1 VTGTLVNG
9 GQPLLAVEGLSV
21 VFDDAAA
28 PAVDGVS
35 WALRPG
41 RVTALVGESGSG
53 KSVSAMAVLGLLPG
67 TAGVSGSIRL
77 GGGDGGRAGEGGRAG
92 DGGRVPVEL
101 VGAGAE
107 TFRDVRGAVL
117 SLVSQ
122 EPMSAWNPVLSVG
135 DQVAEALRAHQRG
148 PGRMSRRAAHERVLE
163 LLAEA
168 GLRDVERVAASY
180 PHQLSGGQLQRALI
194 AMGLSQDPVAIIA
207 DEPTTALDVT
217 VQAGIL
223 DLLRR
228 LRDERGTAVLLITH
242 DMGVVADLADDVVVM
257 RAGRVVEAAPVRE
270 LFAAPRAEYTRTLL
284 AAVPRLGGAAVVPRP
299 GGAAV
304 VPRPGAVVAADADP
318 GAARGPG
325 AGRAAG
331 AAGSAADGAG
341 VSAAV
346 VLDGVTVTYGGRRAV
361 VAADDVSLSI
371 GRGEVL
377 GLVGESGSGKSTLG
391 QVVAGLLRPGSGRA
405 VVDGFDLARATRR
418 ERAALRR
425 ATGVVFQDPASTLN
439 PRWNVAQSVDEP
451 LRLHSGLH
459 RAARGARVRELL
471 GLVRLGPEYAER
483 YPHELSGGQR
493 QRVAIARAVAL
504 GPDVLVADEPTSA
517 LDVSVQAHVLD
528 LFRDLQAE
536 LGFACLFVSHDL
548 AVVERVADRVA
559 VMRSGRIVESGPTA
573 RVLGEPADPY
583 TRSLVAAAPVADP
596 DAQAARR
603 ATRHAMSA

>member
-1 VTGTLVNG
+1 MSGVLVTD
-9 GQPLLAVEGLSV
+9 GQPLLQVEGLSV
-21 VFDDAAA
+21 VFDDAER

-53 KSVSAMAVLGLLPG
+53 KTVSAMAVLGLLPDAAAVG
-67 TAGVSGSIRL
+67 GSIRL
-77 GGGDGGRAGEGGRAG
+77 GGSPGGWAGAGGGAEAG
-92 DGGRVPVEL
+92 GGAGSGGGAATEL
-101 VGAGAE
+101 VGASPE
-107 TFRDVRGAVL
+107 TFREVRGAVL

-122 EPMSAWNPVLSVG
+122 EPMSAWNPVLTIG
-135 DQVAEALRAHQRG
+135 DQVAEALRAHRRG
-148 PGRMSRRAAHERVLE
+148 PDRPTRRAVHERVLE

-168 GLRDVERVAASY
+168 GLRDPQRVAAAY
-180 PHQLSGGQLQRALI
+180 PHQLSGGQLQRALV

-223 DLLRR
+223 DLLRG

-257 RAGRVVEAAPVRE
+257 RDGRIVEAAPVRE
-270 LFAAPRAEYTRTLL
+270 LFAAPREDYTRTLL
-284 AAVPRLGGAAVVPRP
+284 AAVPRLGERSPLVEPAPLVEPVETSSAGNQVSTSSTNVLRPTSGVGA

-304 VPRPGAVVAADADP
+304 LLDDVTVSYGGRHPVVAAD
-318 GAARGPG
+318 
-325 AGRAAG
+325 
-331 AAGSAADGAG
+331 
-341 VSAAV
+341 
-346 VLDGVTVTYGGRRAV
+346 GVT
-361 VAADDVSLSI
+361 LSI

-391 QVVAGLLRPGSGRA
+391 QVVAGLLRPTSGRA
-405 VVDGFDLARATRR
+405 VVDGVDLARASRR
-418 ERAALRR
+418 ERAERRR

-439 PRWNVAQSVDEP
+439 PRWTVAQSVDEP
-451 LRLHSGLH
+451 LRLHSGLG
-459 RAARGARVRELL
+459 RDARDARVRELL
-471 GLVRLGPEYAER
+471 ELVRLGPGYGLR

-504 GPDVLVADEPTSA
+504 GPQVLVADEPTSA

-559 VMRSGRIVESGPTA
+559 VMREGRIVETGPTA
-573 RVLGEPADPY
+573 QVLGAPVDPY
-583 TRSLVAAAPVADP
+583 TRALVTAAPVADP
-596 DAQAARR
+596 DAQAERR
-603 ATRHAMSA
+603 AVRV

>member
-1 VTGTLVNG
+1 MTD
-9 GQPLLAVEGLSV
+9 GQPLLRVEGLSV
-21 VFDDAAA
+21 VFDDAAV

-53 KSVSAMAVLGLLPG
+53 KTVSAMAVLGLLPE
-67 TAGVSGSIRL
+67 AAVVDGSIRL
-77 GGGDGGRAGEGGRAG
+77 GSGGADARSGAAAAGT
-92 DGGRVPVEL
+92 EL
-101 VGAGAE
+101 VGAPAE
-107 TFRDVRGAVL
+107 AFREVRGAVL

-122 EPMSAWNPVLSVG
+122 EPMSAWNPVLTVG
-135 DQVAEALRAHQRG
+135 DQIAEALRAHRHG
-148 PGRMSRRAAHERVLE
+148 PDRPNRREAHTRVLE
-163 LLAEA
+163 LLLEA
-168 GLRDVERVAASY
+168 GLRDPERVAASY
-180 PHQLSGGQLQRALI
+180 PHQLSGGQLQRALV

-223 DLLRR
+223 DLLRG

-257 RAGRVVEAAPVRE
+257 RDGRIVEAALVRE
-270 LFAAPRAEYTRTLL
+270 LFAAPREEYTRTLL
-284 AAVPRLGGAAVVPRP
+284 AAVPRLGERGLPVERTPLVEPVETSSAGNQVSTGSASGVGSTNGVGASGAAVLLDDVTVAY
-299 GGAAV
+299 GGRHPV
-304 VPRPGAVVAADADP
+304 L
-318 GAARGPG
+318 
-325 AGRAAG
+325 
-331 AAGSAADGAG
+331 AADG
-341 VSAAV
+341 
-346 VLDGVTVTYGGRRAV
+346 VT
-361 VAADDVSLSI
+361 LEI

-391 QVVAGLLRPGSGRA
+391 QVVAGLLRPTSGRA
-405 VVDGFDLARATRR
+405 VVDGVDLARASRR
-418 ERAALRR
+418 QRAERRR

-439 PRWNVAQSVDEP
+439 PRWTVAQSVDEP
-451 LRLHSGLH
+451 LRLHSGLD
-459 RAARGARVRELL
+459 RPAREARVRELL
-471 GLVRLGPEYAER
+471 ELVRLGPQYGPR

-504 GPDVLVADEPTSA
+504 GPRVLVADEPTSA

-528 LFRDLQAE
+528 LFGDLQAE

-559 VMRSGRIVESGPTA
+559 VMREGRIVETGVTA
-573 RVLGEPADPY
+573 RVLGAPEDPY
-583 TRSLVAAAPVADP
+583 TRALVAAAPVADP

-603 ATRHAMSA
+603 ADRQAVRV

>member
-1 VTGTLVNG
+1 MTGTTHQG
-9 GQPLLAVEGLSV
+9 GQPLLEVEGLSV

-35 WALRPG
+35 WALHPG

-53 KSVSAMAVLGLLPG
+53 KTVSAMAVLGLLPD
-67 TAGVSGSIRL
+67 TARVAGSIRL
-77 GGGDGGRAGEGGRAG
+77 GSPDGGAT
-92 DGGRVPVEL
+92 EL
-101 VGAGAE
+101 VGASGE

-122 EPMSAWNPVLSVG
+122 EPMSAWNPVLTVG
-135 DQVAEALRAHQRG
+135 EQVAEAVRAHRTG
-148 PGRMSRRAAHERVLE
+148 PSRLSRRAAHARVLE

-168 GLRDVERVAASY
+168 GLDDPARIAAAY
-180 PHQLSGGQLQRALI
+180 PHQLSGGQLQRALV
-194 AMGLSQDPVAIIA
+194 AMGLSQDPVAIVA

-257 RAGRVVEAAPVRE
+257 REGRVVEAASVGE
-270 LFAAPRAEYTRTLL
+270 LFAAPRDTYTRTLL
-284 AAVPRLGGAAVVPRP
+284 AAVPRLGGT
-299 GGAAV
+299 
-304 VPRPGAVVAADADP
+304 
-318 GAARGPG
+318 
-325 AGRAAG
+325 AAG
-331 AAGSAADGAG
+331 AAAAARP
-341 VSAAV
+341 SRPEEAAV
-346 VLDGVTVTYGGRRAV
+346 VLDGVTVTYGGRHPV
-361 VAADDVSLSI
+361 VAADDVRLEI

-391 QVVAGLLRPGSGRA
+391 QVVAGLLRPGSGR
-405 VVDGFDLARATRR
+405 VVIDGVDVARASRR

-425 ATGVVFQDPASTLN
+425 STGVVFQDPASTLN
-439 PRWNVAQSVDEP
+439 PRWTVAQSVGEP
-451 LRLHSGLH
+451 LRLH
-459 RAARGARVRELL
+459 AALDAPAQETRVRELL
-471 GLVRLGPEYAER
+471 DLVRLGPASAGR

-504 GPDVLVADEPTSA
+504 GPAVLVADEPTSA

-536 LGFACLFVSHDL
+536 LGFSCLFVSHDL

-559 VMRSGRIVESGPTA
+559 VLRSGRVVESGPTA
-573 RVLGEPADPY
+573 RVLREPADPY
-583 TRSLVAAAPVADP
+583 TRALVAAAPVPDP
-596 DAQAARR
+596 EAQAARR
-603 ATRHAMSA
+603 AARAGARA

>member
-1 VTGTLVNG
+1 MTSPVND
-9 GQPLLAVEGLSV
+9 GQPLLRVEGLSV

-28 PAVDGVS
+28 PAVDDVS

-53 KSVSAMAVLGLLPG
+53 KTVSAMAVLGLLPDG
-67 TAGVSGSIRL
+67 AEVGGSIRL
-77 GGGDGGRAGEGGRAG
+77 GGSIGDGA
-92 DGGRVPVEL
+92 DGGPGAAGSDGAAAEL
-101 VGAGAE
+101 VGATPEA
-107 TFRDVRGAVL
+107 FRDVRGAVL
-117 SLVSQ
+117 ALVSQ

-135 DQVAEALRAHQRG
+135 DQVAEALQAHQRG
-148 PGRMSRRAAHERVLE
+148 PARLSRRAAQERVLE

-168 GLRDVERVAASY
+168 GLRDPERVAESY

-257 RAGRVVEAAPVRE
+257 RAGRVVEAGSVRE
-270 LFAAPRAEYTRTLL
+270 LFAAPREEYTRTLL
-284 AAVPRLGGAAVVPRP
+284 AAVPRLGGALVVEPVGISSSVGEGSTG
-299 GGAAV
+299 GGA
-304 VPRPGAVVAADADP
+304 
-318 GAARGPG
+318 
-325 AGRAAG
+325 
-331 AAGSAADGAG
+331 
-341 VSAAV
+341 
-346 VLDGVTVTYGGRRAV
+346 VLLDDVTVTYGGRRSV
-361 VAADDVSLSI
+361 VAADGVTLRI

-391 QVVAGLLRPGSGRA
+391 QVVAGLLRPTSGRV
-405 VVDGFDLARATRR
+405 VVDGVDLARATRG
-418 ERAALRR
+418 ERAERRR

-439 PRWNVAQSVDEP
+439 PRWTVAQSVDEP
-451 LRLHSGLH
+451 LRLHSGLD
-459 RAARGARVRELL
+459 RGARDARVRELL
-471 GLVRLGPEYAER
+471 ELVRLGPEYARR

-504 GPDVLVADEPTSA
+504 GPAVLVADEPTSA
-517 LDVSVQAHVLD
+517 LDVSVQAHVLET
-528 LFRDLQAE
+528 FRDLQAE

-548 AVVERVADRVA
+548 AVVEQVADRVA
-559 VMRSGRIVESGPTA
+559 VMRAGRIVENGPTA
-573 RVLGEPADPY
+573 QVLGAPADSY
-583 TRSLVAAAPVADP
+583 TRALLAAAPVADP
-596 DAQAARR
+596 DAQARRR
-603 ATRHAMSA
+603 AARV

>member
-1 VTGTLVNG
+1 MSESLVND
-9 GQPLLAVEGLSV
+9 GQPLLTVEGLSV

-53 KSVSAMAVLGLLPG
+53 KTVSAMAVLGLLPD
-67 TAGVSGSIRL
+67 AAAVRGSIRL
-77 GGGDGGRAGEGGRAG
+77 GSGLGAGRGAGA
-92 DGGRVPVEL
+92 EL
-101 VGAGAE
+101 VGATTE
-107 TFRDVRGAVL
+107 TYREVRGAVL

-122 EPMSAWNPVLSVG
+122 EPMSAWNPVLTVG
-135 DQVAEALRAHQRG
+135 DQVAEALRAHRRR
-148 PGRMSRRAAHERVLE
+148 PDRPNRRAAHERVLE

-168 GLRDVERVAASY
+168 GLRDPERVAAAY
-180 PHQLSGGQLQRALI
+180 PHQLSGGQLQRALV

-257 RAGRVVEAAPVRE
+257 RHGRIVEAAPVRD
-270 LFAAPRAEYTRTLL
+270 LFTAPREEYTRTLL
-284 AAVPRLGGAAVVPRP
+284 AAVPRLGEPLPLVEPTPLVEPPSPVEPRSSVELVETPFARNQVSTGSTSEGGSSGGLGSASGA
-299 GGAAV
+299 
-304 VPRPGAVVAADADP
+304 GAVL
-318 GAARGPG
+318 
-325 AGRAAG
+325 
-331 AAGSAADGAG
+331 
-341 VSAAV
+341 
-346 VLDGVTVTYGGRRAV
+346 LDDVTVTYGGRHPV
-361 VAADDVSLSI
+361 VAADGVTLRI
-371 GRGEVL
+371 ARGEVL

-391 QVVAGLLRPGSGRA
+391 QVVAGLLRPTSGRA
-405 VVDGFDLARATRR
+405 VVDGVDLARASRR
-418 ERAALRR
+418 ERAERRR

-439 PRWNVAQSVDEP
+439 PRWTVAQSVDEP
-451 LRLHSGLH
+451 LCLHSGLD
-459 RAARGARVRELL
+459 RPARDARVRELL
-471 GLVRLGPEYAER
+471 DLVRLGPEYGPR

-504 GPDVLVADEPTSA
+504 GPRVLVADEPTSA

-559 VMRSGRIVESGPTA
+559 VMREGRIVETGATA
-573 RVLGEPADPY
+573 QVLGAPADPY
-583 TRSLVAAAPVADP
+583 TRALVAAAPVADP
-596 DAQAARR
+596 DVQAERRAERQAARV
-603 ATRHAMSA
+603 

>member
-1 VTGTLVNG
+1 MTGTLVDD
-9 GQPLLAVEGLSV
+9 GQPLLTVEGLSV
-21 VFDDAAA
+21 VFDDAER

-53 KSVSAMAVLGLLPG
+53 KTVSAMAVLGLLPDAAAVG
-67 TAGVSGSIRL
+67 GSIRL
-77 GGGDGGRAGEGGRAG
+77 DGGAGARAGAEAGPGGGAAT
-92 DGGRVPVEL
+92 EL
-101 VGAGAE
+101 VDASAE
-107 TFRDVRGAVL
+107 TFREVRGAVL

-122 EPMSAWNPVLSVG
+122 EPMSAWNPVLTIG
-135 DQVAEALRAHQRG
+135 DQVAEALRAHRRG
-148 PGRMSRRAAHERVLE
+148 PDRPTRRAAHERVLE
-163 LLAEA
+163 LFAEA
-168 GLRDVERVAASY
+168 GLRDPERVAAAY
-180 PHQLSGGQLQRALI
+180 PHQLSGGQLQRALV

-223 DLLRR
+223 DLLRG

-257 RAGRVVEAAPVRE
+257 RDGRIVEAAPVRE
-270 LFAAPRAEYTRTLL
+270 LFAAPREEYTRTLL
-284 AAVPRLGGAAVVPRP
+284 AAVPRLGEPAVRVEPAGPGPGLGLGPRP
-299 GGAAV
+299 QVEAA
-304 VPRPGAVVAADADP
+304 PRAEAEPRDV
-318 GAARGPG
+318 
-325 AGRAAG
+325 RAANASG
-331 AAGSAADGAG
+331 G
-341 VSAAV
+341 V
-346 VLDGVTVTYGGRRAV
+346 VLLDDVTVTYGGRHPV
-361 VAADDVSLSI
+361 VAADGVTLSI

-391 QVVAGLLRPGSGRA
+391 QVVAGLLRPTSGRA
-405 VVDGFDLARATRR
+405 VVDGVDLARASRR
-418 ERAALRR
+418 ERAERRR

-439 PRWNVAQSVDEP
+439 PRWTVGQSVDEP
-451 LRLHSGLH
+451 LRLHSGLD
-459 RAARGARVRELL
+459 RTARDARVRELL
-471 GLVRLGPEYAER
+471 ELVRLGPEYGLR

-504 GPDVLVADEPTSA
+504 GPQVLVADEPTSA

-559 VMRSGRIVESGPTA
+559 VMREGRIVETGPTA
-573 RVLGEPADPY
+573 QVLGAPADPY
-583 TRSLVAAAPVADP
+583 TWALVTAAPVADP
-596 DAQAARR
+596 DAQADRR
-603 ATRHAMSA
+603 AERQGVRA

>member
-1 VTGTLVNG
+1 MTD
-9 GQPLLAVEGLSV
+9 GQPLLQVEGLSV

-35 WALRPG
+35 WTLRPG

-53 KSVSAMAVLGLLPG
+53 KTVSAMAVLGLLPESAVMG
-67 TAGVSGSIRL
+67 GSIRL
-77 GGGDGGRAGEGGRAG
+77 GAGA
-92 DGGRVPVEL
+92 EL
-101 VGAGAE
+101 VGASAE
-107 TFRDVRGAVL
+107 TFREVRGAVL

-122 EPMSAWNPVLSVG
+122 EPMSAWNPVLTVG
-135 DQVAEALRAHQRG
+135 DQIAEALRAHLRG
-148 PGRMSRRAAHERVLE
+148 PDRPNRRAAHERVLE
-163 LLAEA
+163 LLLEA
-168 GLRDVERVAASY
+168 GLRDPERVAASY
-180 PHQLSGGQLQRALI
+180 PHQLSGGQLQRALV

-223 DLLRR
+223 DLLRG

-257 RAGRVVEAAPVRE
+257 HDGRIVEAAPVRE
-270 LFAAPRAEYTRTLL
+270 LFAAPREEYTRTLL
-284 AAVPRLGGAAVVPRP
+284 AAVPRLGERGSRVETSGGGSTNGVGA

-304 VPRPGAVVAADADP
+304 L
-318 GAARGPG
+318 
-325 AGRAAG
+325 
-331 AAGSAADGAG
+331 
-341 VSAAV
+341 
-346 VLDGVTVTYGGRRAV
+346 LDDVIVTYGGRHPV
-361 VAADDVSLSI
+361 VAAAGVTLEI

-391 QVVAGLLRPGSGRA
+391 QVVAGLLRPTSGRA
-405 VVDGFDLARATRR
+405 VVDGVDLARASRR
-418 ERAALRR
+418 QRAERRR

-439 PRWNVAQSVDEP
+439 PRWTVAQSVDEP
-451 LRLHSGLH
+451 LRLHSGLD
-459 RAARGARVRELL
+459 RPAREARVRELL
-471 GLVRLGPEYAER
+471 DLVRLGPQYGPR

-504 GPDVLVADEPTSA
+504 GPQVLVADEPTSA

-528 LFRDLQAE
+528 LFGDLQAE

-548 AVVERVADRVA
+548 AVVERVAGRVA
-559 VMRSGRIVESGPTA
+559 VMREGRIVETGVTA
-573 RVLGEPADPY
+573 RVLGAPEDPY
-583 TRSLVAAAPVADP
+583 TRALVAAAPVADP

-603 ATRHAMSA
+603 ADRRAVGV